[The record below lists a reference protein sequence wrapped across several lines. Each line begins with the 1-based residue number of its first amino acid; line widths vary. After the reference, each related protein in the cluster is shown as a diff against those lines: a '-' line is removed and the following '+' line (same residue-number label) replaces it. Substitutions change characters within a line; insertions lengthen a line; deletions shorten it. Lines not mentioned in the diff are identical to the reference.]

1 MTFCGDLPFV
11 PSGIHHHLFEN
22 LRRKGHHCHGL
33 THLSWA
39 ERKIFY
45 RVLGKKFC
53 GLFIYP
59 GQSVRQVV
67 AVSAPGD
74 RGLNRCRAPDTTT
87 GRNPPQRRRARARN
101 GVAPYIP
108 ASFCR
113 DAGSAGHGATEA
125 ARPERSLQA
134 RGFASGM
141 EARQGGDSFAGS
153 VHDSPPRQGD
163 ARKRHKQENNKTDSN
178 QSSRKKKNSSSS
190 RNNNIISNR
199 QMTVLKRQ
207 KPTAE
212 RPRNERGGASARPLS
227 APPARGLFPA
237 RADGHLSSRLPCV
250 IRRADE

>member
-11 PSGIHHHLFEN
+11 SSGINHHLFEN

-33 THLSWA
+33 THLSGA

-67 AVSAPGD
+67 AVSAPCD

-87 GRNPPQRRRARARN
+87 GRHPPQRREARFAKRRCALHP
-101 GVAPYIP
+101 GGLLPGCQDRRP
-108 ASFCR
+108 RR
-113 DAGSAGHGATEA
+113 DRGGATGTVA
-125 ARPERSLQA
+125 ASQ
-134 RGFASGM
+134 GFASGM

-190 RNNNIISNR
+190 SSSSRNNNIISNR
-199 QMTVLKRQ
+199 QMTGLKRQ

-212 RPRNERGGASARPLS
+212 RPRNERGGA
-227 APPARGLFPA
+227 
-237 RADGHLSSRLPCV
+237 
-250 IRRADE
+250 

>member
-1 MTFCGDLPFV
+1 
-11 PSGIHHHLFEN
+11 
-22 LRRKGHHCHGL
+22 
-33 THLSWA
+33 
-39 ERKIFY
+39 
-45 RVLGKKFC
+45 
-53 GLFIYP
+53 
-59 GQSVRQVV
+59 
-67 AVSAPGD
+67 
-74 RGLNRCRAPDTTT
+74 
-87 GRNPPQRRRARARN
+87 
-101 GVAPYIP
+101 
-108 ASFCR
+108 
-113 DAGSAGHGATEA
+113 
-125 ARPERSLQA
+125 
-134 RGFASGM
+134 ASGM

-190 RNNNIISNR
+190 SSRNNNIISNR

-207 KPTAE
+207 KPPSE